1 MSSKPGNFP
10 ILPFV
15 GRERELQEFDTAL
28 RHLEDGESAYRLL
41 CGPSGI
47 GKTRLANEFEA
58 RARRAGVVVRR
69 GAAFPVD
76 YGVPFALWAEAF
88 LPHLRELDEAS
99 LATLTRGGG
108 DVLRRMFPGLVGGSE
123 GTHESV
129 PGDFLARTQWV
140 LGDLLRGMAS
150 RRPLLI
156 ILEDIHWAGESD
168 LELLH
173 FCLRQLRDTPISW
186 LCTYNTDLSSLRPEF
201 GSPQRWLHELAGGG
215 ETRLAP
221 LAPKAV
227 DELVTRGF
235 GTAEDLTADFSG
247 WLHERTGGNPFFIHE
262 VLKASVAN
270 NSLQKRD
277 GTWVGWESR
286 PTDVPASIGEA
297 ITGRL
302 GGLGKGAKDVV
313 GIVAVASPRSTFAIV
328 AAICSMEEDLIL
340 EAIDELREHGF
351 LLEEERDGDVAY
363 AFSHPL
369 VREVVYD
376 SVGLTRQ
383 RVVHRRVADALRAAG
398 GDGEDRLEELAHH
411 YALALGTEVEPDA
424 LELLVRAGRLA
435 FHRRAGAEAVRL
447 LEAARERVQR
457 VDPARRRDW
466 AWASGLDETLGQAYR
481 RTGDFANAG
490 RLFRDALDAADGDG
504 DMARV
509 AAMRRQLGQLASW
522 KGDHDGAIEEYRAG
536 EAAAQISGD
545 RNAEAYI
552 KLLLGVSLQALGNEE
567 AARSHMDTARE
578 LAEGAGDP
586 GLLGRVHQGLVV
598 LNIWSG
604 RAEEVR
610 KHARAAIEL
619 SASSG
624 DIRVAFRSHSALAM
638 MEGLLGD
645 TATMEQHLEECTRI
659 AAELRSPVFDLWTLE
674 VRIEH
679 AAASGDWERGIA
691 LGESALSRAISHNNP
706 ALLARVSVWLGLIYL
721 GRGDIDRGKELI
733 DHAWALAQSH
743 PKGSAE
749 IHVVLPAY
757 IGRVAYHVAV
767 EEYEEAVAIGDEGIT
782 IAENTGYLIWAVH
795 RLTPFVLEAHL
806 WLEDLEQ
813 ARAIAKR
820 MRDLTQR
827 LDHRLGKAWL
837 QAFEAIEA
845 WKSGDTERSLD
856 LFAEAAE
863 ALEAI
868 PMMYD
873 AARVRRLFAGRLAE
887 LGRRDEAL
895 EQLRRC
901 HDAFEA
907 MGARRELSKA
917 RGMFR
922 ELDARPPLV
931 QSESG
936 AAGLTSRET
945 GVARLVAEGK
955 SNKAIART
963 LSISPRTV
971 STHLSNIYEKMD
983 LGNRGELSAFVRE
996 RWEEFSN

>member
-1 MSSKPGNFP
+1 MSTQPDSFP
-10 ILPFV
+10 DLPFV
-15 GRERELQEFDTAL
+15 GREAELRDFDTIV
-28 RHLEDGESAYRLL
+28 RHLKDGESTYRLF

-47 GKTRLANEFEA
+47 GKTQLASELEA
-58 RARRAGVVVRR
+58 RARHVGVEVRR

-88 LPHLRELDEAS
+88 VPHLRELDEAA
-99 LATLTRGGG
+99 LVTLSRGGG
-108 DVLRRMFPGLVGGSE
+108 EVLRGMFPGLEAGAE
-123 GTHESV
+123 GIDESV

-140 LGDLLRGMAS
+140 FGDLLRGMAN
-150 RRPLLI
+150 RQPLLI

-173 FCLRQLRDTPISW
+173 FCLRQVRDAPISW
-186 LCTYNTDLSSLRPEF
+186 ICTYNTDLSAVRPEF
-201 GSPQRWLHELAGGG
+201 GPPQRWLHELAEAG
-215 ETRLAP
+215 ESRLAP
-221 LAPKAV
+221 LAPSAV
-227 DELVTRGF
+227 AELVTRGF
-235 GTAEDLTADFSG
+235 GAAEDLTADFSG

-262 VLKASVAN
+262 VLKAIVAN
-270 NSLQKRD
+270 NALQKRD

-286 PTDVPASIGEA
+286 PTGVPSSIGESIA
-297 ITGRL
+297 GRL
-302 GGLGKGAKDVV
+302 GGLEKGAKEVV
-313 GIVAVASPRSTFAIV
+313 GVVAVASPRSTFAIV
-328 AAICSMEEDLIL
+328 AAICSLNEDLIL

-351 LLEEERDGDVAY
+351 LLEEERDGDVVY
-363 AFSHPL
+363 AFSHPM
-369 VREVVYD
+369 VREVVYQ

-383 RVVHRRVADALRAAG
+383 RVIHRRVADALREAG
-398 GDGEDRLEELAHH
+398 GDGEDRLVELAHH
-411 YALALGTEVEPDA
+411 YALALGTEVEPYA

-435 FHRRAGAEAVRL
+435 FQRRAGAEAVRL
-447 LEAARERVQR
+447 LHVARERVQK
-457 VDPARRRDW
+457 VDPTRRQEW

-481 RTGDFANAG
+481 RIGDFTNAE

-522 KGDHDGAIEEYRAG
+522 KGNHDEAIEEYRAG
-536 EAAAQISGD
+536 EAAAQNSND

-552 KLLLGVSLQALGNEE
+552 KLLTGVSLQALGDEK
-567 AARSHMDTARE
+567 AARSHMDAARK
-578 LAEGAGDP
+578 LAEGVGDP

-598 LNIWSG
+598 LNIWT
-604 RAEEVR
+604 AHADEVR

-619 SASSG
+619 AASSG

-645 TATMEQHLEECTRI
+645 TVTMEQHLDECTRI
-659 AAELRSPVFDLWTLE
+659 AADLRSPVFELWTLE

-691 LGESALSRAISHNNP
+691 IGEASVSRARSHNNP

-733 DHAWALAQSH
+733 DYAWELAGSHAS
-743 PKGSAE
+743 GSAE

-757 IGRVAYHVAV
+757 IGRVAYHVAT
-767 EEYEEAVAIGDEGIT
+767 ESYEEAIAIGTEGIA
-782 IAENTGYLIWAVH
+782 IAENSGYLIWAVH
-795 RLTPFVLEAHL
+795 RLAPFVLEAHL
-806 WLEDLEQ
+806 WLEDLEG
-813 ARAIAKR
+813 ARAIADR
-820 MRDLTQR
+820 MRDFTQR
-827 LDHRLGKAWL
+827 LDHRLGKAWI
-837 QAFEAIEA
+837 QAFEAVEA
-845 WKSGDTERSLD
+845 WKSGDAERSVD

-873 AARVRRLFAGRLAE
+873 AARVRRLMAGRLAE

-895 EQLRRC
+895 EQLRLC

-907 MGARRELSKA
+907 MGARRELNKT

-922 ELDARPPLV
+922 EIDARPPLV
-931 QSESG
+931 QSEDG

-945 GVARLVAEGK
+945 EIARSLAEGK
-955 SNKAIART
+955 SNKAIAKG
-963 LSISPRTV
+963 LGISPRTV
-971 STHLSNIYEKMD
+971 STHLSNIYQKME

-996 RWEEFSN
+996 RWDEFRD